1 MSVYRTSSTH
11 IANPYIFTGTEVNMG
26 TDTGASVS
34 LISEKQ
40 WARIKESVP
49 QLTMTK
55 TNVPR
60 LSTFADHTIKPLREV
75 HQHREHD
82 THHHN
87 LQALV
92 VPRHGQNL
100 VGHDWLSVLKLNWAT
115 VHHVDSVKG
124 YADLLA
130 WFPKAFG
137 EDIGTLKDVKAS
149 IHG

>member
-1 MSVYRTSSTH
+1 M
-11 IANPYIFTGTEVNMG
+11 
-26 TDTGASVS
+26 
-34 LISEKQ
+34 ISEKQ
-40 WARIKESVP
+40 WASIKESVP
-49 QLTMTK
+49 QLTKTT

-92 VPRHGQNL
+92 VPRHGPNL

-115 VHHVDSVKG
+115 IHHVDSVKG

-149 IHG
+149 IHGCETRCKTGILLIRKKVYDEFDRLLIANTIERVA